1 LIIGF
6 SFFAVVV
13 YPGAKGTADGI
24 SGDHLLIAPPYT
36 ITEEELFFLVETLKM
51 SIDAVFKWCKILSPI
66 PLFASSSFANWRN
79 SPRTPTVG
87 GIPHEF
93 RQLATQH
100 VRYNWFFGEFHTAIS
115 PITSGK
121 CIWDNPCH
129 IRSRFFFFPVL
140 FLCMSLT
147 AVNVY
152 MRHHLESSL

>member
-1 LIIGF
+1 M
-6 SFFAVVV
+6 SE
-13 YPGAKGTADGI
+13 
-24 SGDHLLIAPPYT
+24 LLIDVCEQLAT
-36 ITEEELFFLVETLKM
+36 AKIVTLTDQQQTK
-51 SIDAVFKWCKILSPI
+51 IQHLRHRCKILSPI